1 MFALGGA
8 ASSASAWRICKTK
21 GTMTLHLAEAVVI
34 AYLLGGIPFGYLFV
48 RFAMGK
54 DIRSMGSGNIG
65 ATNVHRSAGG
75 KAGVIVLL
83 LDIAKGFV
91 AVWIAALLNPGS
103 PLALAL
109 AAVAVMIGHAFPVFL
124 RFKGGKAVACFIGAF
139 LYIAPLAL
147 VAVLLIF
154 VLVVAVTKYISLGSI
169 IAALLFPLAVWL
181 ILHPPSPI
189 VWASLFSALF
199 IVYRHKA
206 NIQRLAGGTE
216 NVFSLKGRRR

>member
-1 MFALGGA
+1 MILQLA
-8 ASSASAWRICKTK
+8 A
-21 GTMTLHLAEAVVI
+21 AVVI

-48 RFAMGK
+48 RFALGK
-54 DIRSMGSGNIG
+54 DIRTLGSGNIG
-65 ATNVHRSAGG
+65 ATNVHRNAGG

-91 AVWIAALLNPGS
+91 AVWIAALLNPNN

-109 AAVAVMIGHAFPVFL
+109 AAIAVIIGHAFPVFL

-139 LYIAPLAL
+139 LYIAPLPL
-147 VAVLLIF
+147 LAVLLIF

-169 IAALLFPLAVWL
+169 IAALLFPFAVWL

-189 VWASLFSALF
+189 LWAALVSGVF

-216 NVFSLKGRRR
+216 NVFSLKGQRR